1 MMAGDASVR
10 RDRSR
15 KYEVHPAPAPP
26 STNRCKGSQR
36 ICARS
41 AGCRLF
47 YSVVPLALVWLAL
60 RIYMIG
66 KFGVFHV
73 ISKLY
78 VCLRDAQHGRPL
90 GWIVRLLGHPNPGNG
105 VFSIFLGRT
114 HVGERS
120 KERHRSVEL
129 PCRPL
134 FLIVS

>member
-1 MMAGDASVR
+1 LAGV
-10 RDRSR
+10 
-15 KYEVHPAPAPP
+15 
-26 STNRCKGSQR
+26 
-36 ICARS
+36 
-41 AGCRLF
+41 
-47 YSVVPLALVWLAL
+47 VWLAL